1 VNRGPASGLP
11 PRIYLPILCLTMAVV
26 LGVIAYLL
34 KIGLGVTGAA
44 LGPEAQSDAGQGSAS
59 SSLQGAAS
67 QGGGAPNGVGGGT
80 SVQAGAGA
88 PPAPIQRILTDLRGR
103 VARNPRDAAALE
115 GLAGLYF
122 DAGKFAQAIAY
133 DRRAL
138 AVDPKNLGVRTD
150 YAVALHDLGDDA
162 AAQAQLRVV
171 LASWPEFP
179 SALLAEG
186 VVANATG
193 RRAEAIAAYQKFLK
207 VAPKDQRADDAR
219 AALHNLGAS

>member
-1 VNRGPASGLP
+1 
-11 PRIYLPILCLTMAVV
+11 MAVV
-26 LGVIAYLL
+26 LGVIGYLL

-59 SSLQGAAS
+59 SSLQGAAP
-67 QGGGAPNGVGGGT
+67 QDGGAPNGVGGGT